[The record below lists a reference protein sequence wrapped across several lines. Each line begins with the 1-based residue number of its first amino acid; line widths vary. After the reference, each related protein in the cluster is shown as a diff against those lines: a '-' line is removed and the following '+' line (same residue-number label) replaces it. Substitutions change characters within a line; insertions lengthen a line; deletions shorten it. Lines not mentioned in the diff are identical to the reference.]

1 VPRLLDYKAGPMSQ
15 REHSPL
21 FSVELMAKD
30 LGLADERGQA
40 GSVTEA
46 AARVLRRALDR
57 GWGPSDISAV
67 IGVLSA

>member
-1 VPRLLDYKAGPMSQ
+1 
-15 REHSPL
+15 
-21 FSVELMAKD
+21 MAKD

-67 IGVLSA
+67 IEVLDG